1 MRSLLL
7 ALLLPFATAFNIA
20 PIAVRKSYSTSRAAV
35 VTMADAP
42 QMAEGAT
49 TVAIVGGLATIL
61 LAGIPVLFLS
71 GQGNQDSKAE
81 RAAGLEAGLKSE
93 MSEAAFQEAMME
105 EVAEA
110 DLPPEDD
117 DGAPKKSQMI

>member
-1 MRSLLL
+1 
-7 ALLLPFATAFNIA
+7 
-20 PIAVRKSYSTSRAAV
+20 
-35 VTMADAP
+35 
-42 QMAEGAT
+42 MAEGAT

-93 MSEAAFQEAMME
+93 MGEAAFQEAMME